1 MTECKFDNSKK
12 LGFVFYQNR
21 RLEAD
26 FTGGDLSSNGGL
38 LLLRQLDERLGLFEK
53 FSNCISDPRD
63 PSRINHE
70 QVELIRQRVLQIC
83 AGYEDANDSDSL
95 RTDPILKAA
104 CNKLPESGKDLGSQP
119 TITRLENRVTK
130 GEVSKIRNFFV
141 ELFISSF
148 RAAPKEIV
156 LDIDGFDDPT
166 HGDQQLSFYH
176 GYYRQHMYHP
186 VMINHAGSGFPVAL
200 QLRAGN
206 SHAGKGVKGLLRWLF
221 FRLKLAFPGVV
232 ITLRGDG
239 GFSLPEI
246 IEVCERSNLYY
257 VLGFSRN
264 AVLERKNANLLEQA
278 RLQFLSTGKKAR
290 LFDDVYY
297 QAGSWNAPRR
307 ILMKAECMEQGLNQR
322 FVVTNRFEP
331 AEELYDEFYVQRAED
346 SENRI
351 KELKL
356 DLKADRLSCHAFI
369 ANQFR
374 LFLHQLG
381 FVLMLELRKAAA
393 GTQFEKARFS
403 TLREKL
409 IKLAVRVR
417 ESARRVWVQFASSCP
432 VKDCLSLL
440 AQKVALQT

>member
-1 MTECKFDNSKK
+1 MTECSPDNSEKF
-12 LGFVFYQNR
+12 GFVFYQNR

-26 FTGGDLSSNGGL
+26 FTGGDLSSNGGV
-38 LLLRQLDERLGLFEK
+38 LLLRELDERLGLFEK
-53 FSNCISDPRD
+53 FSSCISDPRD
-63 PSRINHE
+63 QSRIDHE

-83 AGYEDANDSDSL
+83 AGYEDANDSDFL

-104 CNKLPESGKDLGSQP
+104 CNKLPKSGKDLGSQP
-119 TITRLENRVTK
+119 TITRLENRITK
-130 GEVSKIRNFFV
+130 QDISAIRKFFV

-148 RAAPKEIV
+148 KKAPKEIV
-156 LDIDGFDDPT
+156 LDIDGYDDPT
-166 HGDQQLSFYH
+166 HGSQQLSFYH

-186 VMINHAGSGFPVAL
+186 VMINHAGSGFPIAL

-221 FRLKLAFPGVV
+221 WRLKLAFPGVV

-246 IEVCERSNLYY
+246 IDICERSNLYY
-257 VLGFSRN
+257 VLGYSRN
-264 AVLERKNANLLEQA
+264 AVLERKNADLLEQA
-278 RLQFLSTGKKAR
+278 RIQFLSTGKKAR

-297 QAGSWNAPRR
+297 QAGSWDAPRR
-307 ILMKAECMEQGLNQR
+307 MLMKAECLEQGPNQR

-331 AEELYDEFYVQRAED
+331 AQVLYDDFYVQRAED

-374 LFLHQLG
+374 LYLHQLG
-381 FVLMLELRKAAA
+381 FILMLGLRKAAQ
-393 GTQFEKARFS
+393 GTEFEKARFS
-403 TLREKL
+403 TLRENL

-432 VKDCLSLL
+432 IKECFSLL

>member
-1 MTECKFDNSKK
+1 MTDCIKPLSFVFSKK
-12 LGFVFYQNR
+12 R

-26 FTGGDLSSNGGL
+26 FSGGNLSSDGGL
-38 LLLRQLDERLGLFEK
+38 LLLRQLDERLGFFEQ
-53 FSNCISDPRD
+53 FSSCLEDPRD
-63 PSRINHE
+63 PKRINHE

-83 AGYEDANDSDSL
+83 AGYEDANDSDVL
-95 RTDPILKAA
+95 RTDPIFKVA
-104 CNKLPESGKDLGSQP
+104 CNQLPESGKALGSQP

-130 GEVSKIRNFFV
+130 EELSKIRRLFV
-141 ELFISSF
+141 ELFVSSF
-148 RAAPKEIV
+148 KKAPQEIV
-156 LDIDGFDDPT
+156 LDIDGYDDPT
-166 HGDQQLSFYH
+166 HGNQQLSFYH

-186 VMINHAGSGFPVAL
+186 VMVNHAGSGFPVVL

-221 FRLKLAFPGVV
+221 WRLRRAFPDVV

-246 IEVCERSNLYY
+246 IKVCEQSNAYY

-264 AVLERKNANLLEQA
+264 AVLERKNADLLEQA
-278 RLQFLSTGKKAR
+278 RLQFMSTGEKAR

-297 QAGSWNAPRR
+297 QAGTWDAPRR
-307 ILMKAECMEQGLNQR
+307 ILMKAEYLEQGLNQR

-331 AEELYDEFYVQRAED
+331 AQELYDEFYVQRAED

-374 LFLHQLG
+374 LYLHQLG
-381 FVLMLELRKAAA
+381 FVLMLELRKAAQ
-393 GTQFEKARFS
+393 GTQFENARFS
-403 TLREKL
+403 TLREKFV
-409 IKLAVRVR
+409 KLAVRVR

-432 VKDCLSLL
+432 VKKCFSLI